1 MALHR
6 DKRKMFTH
14 RRENDGE
21 SSSASRYKKV
31 NGYTVALCRPNE
43 VKSAKEIAGG
53 WYPQFRVKRRILPK
67 PQSDLAQQVIKD
79 PTTLI
84 S

>member
-1 MALHR
+1 MMENVQRKQVQESKWLHCGALPSER
-6 DKRKMFTH
+6 SKVRSEDC
-14 RRENDGE
+14 RR
-21 SSSASRYKKV
+21 
-31 NGYTVALCRPNE
+31 
-43 VKSAKEIAGG
+43 